1 MGRYIGPKSKIAR
14 KFGEAIFGTDKSLEK
29 KNYPPGQHGLMRKRK
44 KVSEY
49 GTQLLEKQK
58 AKAIY
63 GIQEKQ
69 FRRTFEEAARVGG
82 ITGENL
88 LRILECRLD
97 NVVYRLG
104 IAPTRAAA
112 RQLVSHRHITVN
124 GAVVN
129 IPSYQLRSGDVVGV
143 REKSKSLE
151 VIQESLSGGR
161 SRYSW
166 LEWEGSQMSG
176 KFLQKP
182 TGPIFPKISKSSL
195 SSSCILSNH

>member
-69 FRRTFEEAARVGG
+69 FRRTFGGGCPRGVASPARTCSVFWSAAWTTWYTAWASPRRVP
-82 ITGENL
+82 L
-88 LRILECRLD
+88 P
-97 NVVYRLG
+97 
-104 IAPTRAAA
+104 A
-112 RQLVSHRHITVN
+112 
-124 GAVVN
+124 
-129 IPSYQLRSGDVVGV
+129 
-143 REKSKSLE
+143 
-151 VIQESLSGGR
+151 
-161 SRYSW
+161 SW
-166 LEWEGSQMSG
+166 
-176 KFLQKP
+176 FLTATSP
-182 TGPIFPKISKSSL
+182 
-195 SSSCILSNH
+195 

>member
-29 KNYPPGQHGLMRKRK
+29 KNYPPGQHGLARKRK

-182 TGPIFPKISKSSL
+182 DRADIPENIIMIAYRRVVF
-195 SSSCILSNH
+195 

>member
-112 RQLVSHRHITVN
+112 RPQPLLVAR
-124 GAVVN
+124 
-129 IPSYQLRSGDVVGV
+129 VGRQPDERQV
-143 REKSKSLE
+143 PAEARP
-151 VIQESLSGGR
+151 G
-161 SRYSW
+161 RYSRKY
-166 LEWEGSQMSG
+166 QRAAYRRVV
-176 KFLQKP
+176 F
-182 TGPIFPKISKSSL
+182 
-195 SSSCILSNH
+195 

>member
-1 MGRYIGPKSKIAR
+1 M
-14 KFGEAIFGTDKSLEK
+14 
-29 KNYPPGQHGLMRKRK
+29 
-44 KVSEY
+44 SEY

-104 IAPTRAAA
+104 IARRVPLPA
-112 RQLVSHRHITVN
+112 
-124 GAVVN
+124 
-129 IPSYQLRSGDVVGV
+129 
-143 REKSKSLE
+143 
-151 VIQESLSGGR
+151 
-161 SRYSW
+161 SW
-166 LEWEGSQMSG
+166 
-176 KFLQKP
+176 FLTATSP
-182 TGPIFPKISKSSL
+182 
-195 SSSCILSNH
+195 

>member
-1 MGRYIGPKSKIAR
+1 MGKYIGPKSKIAR
-14 KFGEAIFGTDKSLEK
+14 KFGEAIYGADKVLEK
-29 KNYPPGQHGLMRKRK
+29 RNFPPGQHGLARKRK

-161 SRYSW
+161 SRYAW

-182 TGPIFPKISKSSL
+182 DRADIPENIKEQLIVELYSK
-195 SSSCILSNH
+195 